1 MMPLDVKSRTY
12 TDFSKENDKEG
23 LKFELCD
30 HVKIFLQKPMFQI
43 GLKKFLLLKRLKI
56 L

>member
-1 MMPLDVKSRTY
+1 MKPLDVKSCTY

-30 HVKIFLQKPMFQI
+30 HVKIFLQKLMFQI